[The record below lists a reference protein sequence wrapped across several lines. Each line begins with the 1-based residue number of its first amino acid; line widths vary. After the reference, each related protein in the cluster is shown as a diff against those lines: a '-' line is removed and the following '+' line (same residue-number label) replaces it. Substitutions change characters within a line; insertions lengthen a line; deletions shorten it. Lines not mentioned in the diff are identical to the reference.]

1 MKYKVLYDTQIN
13 GEHKSKDSVIE
24 FPYSTDSNYIQRL
37 VKLKVIELSLVDEEI
52 KDNERLELEEKAKSL
67 GISFNSKTKNE
78 TIIRKIQEIETRE
91 TKEN

>member
-37 VKLKVIELSLVDEEI
+37 VNLKVIELLDEETGN
-52 KDNERLELEEKAKSL
+52 NERLELEEKAKSL

-78 TIIRKIQEIETRE
+78 TIIRKIQEIEAQE
-91 TKEN
+91 IKEN